1 MQWNIALQ
9 KEPRKVV
16 IIVCVLMTHMRCVSY
31 LVDTQT
37 TDTMVQLNR
46 CRSVSHD
53 AYHSHCGGDARYVY
67 SRKIWTTRFNNNK
80 VLYSLSSSQ
89 CQQQMGTWGTYTHT
103 LIATKHFRCTI
114 AVVAKEIIVRFYLY
128 LPPSSRP
135 DFSVSGLNSGLTNF
149 ALQRATF
156 NLSLFNLPLTHMAQP
171 TRTHTHTRSMFPI
184 AVLISS
190 PWSPSSSVRTER
202 THTAMN
208 HCESCSSN
216 STQREVLHLTRTCA
230 IYNRLGMHIL
240 IIGHRGCWQW
250 TGRWGCSKS
259 FDSF

>member
-1 MQWNIALQ
+1 M
-9 KEPRKVV
+9 
-16 IIVCVLMTHMRCVSY
+16 
-31 LVDTQT
+31 
-37 TDTMVQLNR
+37 
-46 CRSVSHD
+46 
-53 AYHSHCGGDARYVY
+53 
-67 SRKIWTTRFNNNK
+67 NNK
-80 VLYSLSSSQ
+80 V
-89 CQQQMGTWGTYTHT
+89 QQQQGSLFSQLQPMPATNGHVRNIHTHT

-114 AVVAKEIIVRFYLY
+114 AVVAKEMIVRFYLY

-171 TRTHTHTRSMFPI
+171 TRTHTRSMFPI

-202 THTAMN
+202 THTGMN

-240 IIGHRGCWQW
+240 IIGHRGC
-250 TGRWGCSKS
+250 
-259 FDSF
+259 